1 MKYSLYL
8 CNLETTIKI
17 FKAKLKNVMK
27 KRRLLLVFALM
38 TTLFANAQWRVGVT
52 AGADYNVFSIDKQYM
67 TDVLF
72 DGRWGVTCG
81 VTGQYN
87 FTDWFGVRAD
97 FNMTQKNYRMHRA
110 IFEGIDL
117 KYRNTY
123 LQLPV
128 MASFSFGGETLRG
141 FCNLG
146 VYGGY
151 WARSYRY
158 GQDINSFTGRYYD
171 VKEKVAFNSDRDKR
185 WDCGLVGG
193 VGLEYQFA
201 EHWAAQVEVRYYY
214 STTSTTKQYMKNKD
228 YRYNS
233 TTAIQ
238 IGASYIF

>member
-1 MKYSLYL
+1 M
-8 CNLETTIKI
+8 E
-17 FKAKLKNVMK
+17 
-27 KRRLLLVFALM
+27 KRRLLLAFVLM

-67 TDVLF
+67 ADVLF
-72 DGRWGVTCG
+72 DGRWGVTYG

-97 FNMTQKNYRMHRA
+97 FNLTQKNYRMHRA
-110 IFEGIDL
+110 NIEEVDL

-128 MASFSFGGETLRG
+128 MASFSFGGKKLRG

-151 WARSYRY
+151 WVHSYRS
-158 GQDINSFTGRYYD
+158 GEDMNSFTGQSFD
-171 VKEKVAFNSDRDKR
+171 IKGKVEFDSDRDKR

-193 VGLEYQFA
+193 VGMEYRFDR
-201 EHWAAQVEVRYYY
+201 HWAAQVEVRHYY
-214 STTSTTKQYMKNKD
+214 STTSTTKQYMRNKD
-228 YRYNS
+228 YRYHS

-238 IGASYIF
+238 LGASYIF

>member
-1 MKYSLYL
+1 M
-8 CNLETTIKI
+8 E
-17 FKAKLKNVMK
+17 
-27 KRRLLLVFALM
+27 KRRLLLAFALM

-67 TDVLF
+67 ADVLF
-72 DGRWGVTCG
+72 DGRWGVTYG

-97 FNMTQKNYRMHRA
+97 FNLTQKNYRMHRA
-110 IFEGIDL
+110 NIEEVDL

-128 MASFSFGGETLRG
+128 MASFSFGGKKLRG

-151 WARSYRY
+151 WVHSYRS
-158 GQDINSFTGRYYD
+158 GEDMNSFTGQSFD
-171 VKEKVAFNSDRDKR
+171 IKGKVEFDSDRDKR

-193 VGLEYQFA
+193 VGMEYRFDQ
-201 EHWAAQVEVRYYY
+201 HWAAQVEVRHYY
-214 STTSTTKQYMKNKD
+214 STTSTTKQYMRNKD
-228 YRYNS
+228 YRYHS

-238 IGASYIF
+238 LGASYIF

>member
-1 MKYSLYL
+1 M
-8 CNLETTIKI
+8 E
-17 FKAKLKNVMK
+17 
-27 KRRLLLVFALM
+27 KRRLLLAFALM

-67 TDVLF
+67 ADVLF
-72 DGRWGVTCG
+72 DGRWGVTYG

-97 FNMTQKNYRMHRA
+97 FNLTQKNYRMHRA
-110 IFEGIDL
+110 NIEEVDL

-128 MASFSFGGETLRG
+128 MASFSFGGKKLRG

-151 WARSYRY
+151 WVHSYRS
-158 GQDINSFTGRYYD
+158 GEDMNSFTGQSFD
-171 VKEKVAFNSDRDKR
+171 IKGKVEFDSDRDKR

-193 VGLEYQFA
+193 VGMEYRFA
-201 EHWAAQVEVRYYY
+201 EHWAAQVEVRHYY
-214 STTSTTKQYMKNKD
+214 STTSTIKQYMRNKD
-228 YRYNS
+228 YRYHS

-238 IGASYIF
+238 LGASYIF

>member
-1 MKYSLYL
+1 M
-8 CNLETTIKI
+8 E
-17 FKAKLKNVMK
+17 
-27 KRRLLLVFALM
+27 KRRLLLAFVLM
-38 TTLFANAQWRVGVT
+38 ITLFANAQWRVGVT

-72 DGRWGVTCG
+72 DGRWGVTYG

-97 FNMTQKNYRMHRA
+97 FNLTQKNYRMHRA
-110 IFEGIDL
+110 NIEEVDL

-128 MASFSFGGETLRG
+128 MASFSFGGKKLRG

-151 WARSYRY
+151 WVHSYRS
-158 GQDINSFTGRYYD
+158 GKDINSFTGQSFD
-171 VKEKVAFNSDRDKR
+171 IKGKVEFDSDRDKR

-193 VGLEYQFA
+193 VGMEYRFDQ
-201 EHWAAQVEVRYYY
+201 HWAAQVEVRHYY
-214 STTSTTKQYMKNKD
+214 STTSTTKQYMRNKD
-228 YRYNS
+228 YRYHS

-238 IGASYIF
+238 LGASYIF

>member
-1 MKYSLYL
+1 M
-8 CNLETTIKI
+8 E
-17 FKAKLKNVMK
+17 
-27 KRRLLLVFALM
+27 KRRLLLAFVLM
-38 TTLFANAQWRVGVT
+38 ITLFANAQWRVGVT

-72 DGRWGVTCG
+72 DGRWGVTYG
-81 VTGQYN
+81 VAGQYN

-97 FNMTQKNYRMHRA
+97 FNLTQKNYRMHRA
-110 IFEGIDL
+110 NIEEVDL

-128 MASFSFGGETLRG
+128 MASFSFGGKKLRG

-151 WARSYRY
+151 WVHSYRS
-158 GQDINSFTGRYYD
+158 GKDINSFTGQSFD
-171 VKEKVAFNSDRDKR
+171 IKGKVEFDSDRDKR

-193 VGLEYQFA
+193 VGMEYRFDQ
-201 EHWAAQVEVRYYY
+201 HWAAQVEVRHYY
-214 STTSTTKQYMKNKD
+214 STTSTTKQYMRNKD
-228 YRYNS
+228 YRYHS

-238 IGASYIF
+238 LGASYIF